1 MKTLLTI
8 KTAIAFFML
17 GCATL
22 FAGCSKDDYKN
33 DNAENPIVEPNGKTL
48 VVYFSKTLPEGVDG
62 TSGATQV
69 FDNQGATQYIA
80 NRIVENID
88 ADIHRI
94 TVADGYYPNEYQAV
108 ADFAKEEKESG
119 THPALT
125 SKLDNL
131 ADYQNIIIGFPIWW
145 YTMPMPVYSFFD
157 EYDLSG
163 KNIMIFTTHEGS
175 GLGGSPETIRGLEP
189 DANVSSD
196 GFSSRGSAAGNQ
208 DDAIKEWV
216 KKLGY

>member
-1 MKTLLTI
+1 MKKLTF
-8 KTAIAFFML
+8 AITMSL
-17 GCATL
+17 ATL
-22 FAGCSKDDYKN
+22 FAGCSKDD
-33 DNAENPIVEPNGKTL
+33 DNKSDTTVTPVVEPNGKTL

-69 FDNQGATQYIA
+69 FDNQGATQYVA

-88 ADIHRI
+88 ADIQRI

-108 ADFAKEEKESG
+108 ADFAKAEKESD

-145 YTMPMPVYSFFD
+145 YTMPMPIYSFFD
-157 EYDLSG
+157 EYDFSG

-196 GFSSRGSAAGNQ
+196 GFSSRGSAVSSADSNIENWLSGLGF
-208 DDAIKEWV
+208 E
-216 KKLGY
+216 KKN